1 MNQFIT
7 NSIWQKPYPPISFS
21 PSLPQCLQSCCLG
34 TSWCFAGLLYAWKG
48 QWSNTLKL
56 PEVLTKS
63 FIVTLLTSPLGRVS
77 WQDSGFDL
85 HLEAIYFAI
94 WRGEEGETVT
104 SNVAVPACYIFNSSF
119 FSFSLFLH
127 STVVSKNNQAAHA
140 RLFLKIS
147 LDRSFA

>member
-7 NSIWQKPYPPISFS
+7 NSIWQKPYPPISLS
-21 PSLPQCLQSCCLG
+21 PSLPQCLQSCCLRTSMLCRSFVCLKG
-34 TSWCFAGLLYAWKG
+34 STKQHLKTSW
-48 QWSNTLKL
+48 
-56 PEVLTKS
+56 VLTKS
-63 FIVTLLTSPLGRVS
+63 FIVTPLTSPLGRVS
-77 WQDSGFDL
+77 RQDSGFDL

-104 SNVAVPACYIFNSSF
+104 SNLAIPACYIFNNSF